1 MRDFARYL
9 RTHDLPEAYRDAA
22 TIAEALNGLSLRL
35 SRANPLAEALPVVQ
49 AHAAAPDP
57 AFTAFSRDLVADAER
72 ERAQLALNIP
82 DGAGPQIQTPPRRR
96 HFAQSATIV
105 RVT

>member
-49 AHAAAPDP
+49 AHAAAPDR

-82 DGAGPQIQTPPRRR
+82 D
-96 HFAQSATIV
+96 
-105 RVT
+105 